1 MNPFKLQFTNKRR
14 KRWKLSFV
22 VEEALIQSTKNH
34 MNDVAETKL
43 IRLFEEIHEHA
54 SEQDN
59 RSIHIVVAEPVKY
72 DYDDYL

>member
-1 MNPFKLQFTNKRR
+1 MVK
-14 KRWKLSFV
+14 
-22 VEEALIQSTKNH
+22 EALIQSTKNH

-54 SEQDN
+54 SEQDD
-59 RSIHIVVAEPVKY
+59 RSIHIIVAEPVKY